1 MKKLL
6 SLVNKLDRTK
16 MKDLNDKDFD
26 QTFKQR
32 ITETFPEFEEEA
44 WLKME
49 QKLNRKDRLV
59 FFRNASIIL
68 LFLSFGLGLYFLPQ
82 KGQKNNTKPK
92 NTIVK
97 NKTPKNS
104 NAESST
110 PSIPHSALNAN
121 PTFPTARVKAKT
133 IKNIETIKQST
144 IRFLAVDSQNTSSPS
159 IAFLTANKQI
169 TISNFVPHDFAIEQI
184 TNTTAAI
191 PNPIKHDEKLLD
203 KNKRT
208 RKLPISLAISTGP
221 DFNSTGAII
230 GGKSTA
236 NFGLSV
242 GIGITKKISLQTGLS
257 YGAKNYSAKGY
268 DYTFSNPNIQ
278 SSIESIQA
286 KCKVLEIPLR
296 ASYTA
301 FENQNQSIDLNGGLS
316 SYLMLKEDY
325 VYKYKD
331 IKRND
336 RTREFTNENQHFLS
350 ILDLSAT
357 YNIKLKNTK
366 MALGIEPY
374 LKIPLS
380 GIGEGN
386 VPLKS
391 SGIAFK
397 LRYNI
402 R

>member
-1 MKKLL
+1 
-6 SLVNKLDRTK
+6 

>member
-6 SLVNKLDRTK
+6 SLVNQLDRTK

-32 ITETFPEFEEEA
+32 VTETFPEFEEEA

-59 FFRNASIIL
+59 FFRNASIVL

-82 KGQKNNTKPK
+82 KGQKNNTKPQ

-97 NKTPKNS
+97 NKIQENS
-104 NAESST
+104 NAGAST
-110 PSIPHSALNAN
+110 PSVPHSTLNAN
-121 PTFPTARVKAKT
+121 STFPTASVNAKT
-133 IKNIETIKQST
+133 IKNTEAINQPATT
-144 IRFLAVDSQNTSSPS
+144 FLAVDSQDISSPS
-159 IAFLTANKQI
+159 IAFLVANKQI

-184 TNTTAAI
+184 TNTATAI
-191 PNPIKHDEKLLD
+191 PSPIKLDEKPLD

-221 DFNSTGAII
+221 DFNSTGTII

-301 FENQNQSIDLNGGLS
+301 FENQSQSIDLNGGLS

>member
-1 MKKLL
+1 MKNL
-6 SLVNKLDRTK
+6 T
-16 MKDLNDKDFD
+16 DKDFD
-26 QTFKQR
+26 QAFKQR
-32 ITETFPEFEEEA
+32 VTETFPEFEEEA

-49 QKLNRKDRLV
+49 QKLRRKDRIV

-68 LFLSFGLGLYFLPQ
+68 LCISFGLGLYFYPQ
-82 KGQKNNTKPK
+82 KNQKHDTKPQ
-92 NTIVK
+92 NIVVK
-97 NKTPKNS
+97 NKIRKNTGE
-104 NAESST
+104 ESSI
-110 PSIPHSALNAN
+110 PSIPNPTSNYKSAL
-121 PTFPTARVKAKT
+121 PTANVNNKT
-133 IKNIETIKQST
+133 ETINQSAAS
-144 IRFLAVDSQNTSSPS
+144 FLIIDNPS
-159 IAFLTANKQI
+159 LGDPPNVFLTANKQI
-169 TISNFVPHDFAIEQI
+169 TISHFVSHDFAIEQI
-184 TNTTAAI
+184 YNSIVAI
-191 PNPIKHDEKLLD
+191 PNHIKPEEKPMD
-203 KNKRT
+203 KNKGT
-208 RKLPISLAISTGP
+208 RKMPISLAISTGP
-221 DFNSTGAII
+221 DFNSTGTMI
-230 GGKSTA
+230 GGKTNAS
-236 NFGLSV
+236 FGLSI
-242 GIGITKKISLQTGLS
+242 GIGITKKISLQTGLN

-268 DYTFSNPNIQ
+268 EYTFSNPNVQ

-301 FENQNQSIDLNGGLS
+301 FENQNRSIDFNGGLS
-316 SYLMLKEDY
+316 SYFMLKEDY

-331 IKRND
+331 IQRND

-350 ILDLSAT
+350 VLDLSAT

-374 LKIPLS
+374 IKIPLS

-391 SGIAFK
+391 SGISFK